1 MKTIS
6 LTELE
11 TYDLEK
17 GEMQVIIETPRGSTN
32 KFAYDVKNDLF
43 RLKKVLPAGAV
54 FPYDFGFIPS
64 TLGED
69 GDPLDVMLFM
79 DEPVFPGNLVTA
91 RLIGVIEAEQTEDGK
106 TMRNDRLIAV
116 GSLSQN
122 YRNVKELTDLDANL
136 VTQIEHF
143 FVSYNQIEDK
153 KFKPIGRPNAKQA
166 EKLVAEG
173 RKRFQH
179 QNKES

>member
-6 LTELE
+6 LAELE
-11 TYDLEK
+11 THDPET
-17 GEMQVIIETPRGSTN
+17 GEMQVIIETPRGSSN

-54 FPYDFGFIPS
+54 FPFDFGFIPS

-79 DEPVFPGNLVTA
+79 DEPVYPGNLITA
-91 RLIGVIEAEQTEDGK
+91 RLIGVIEADQSEDGK
-106 TMRNDRLIAV
+106 TVRNDRLIAV
-116 GSLSQN
+116 GSLSQD
-122 YRNVKELTDLDANL
+122 YKNVKELTDLDANL

-143 FVSYNQIEDK
+143 FISYNQIEGK
-153 KFKPIGRPNAKQA
+153 KFKPLGRPNAKQA
-166 EKLVAEG
+166 GKIIEEG
-173 RKRFQH
+173 RKRFAQK
-179 QNKES
+179 NEKS

>member
-1 MKTIS
+1 MKMIS
-6 LTELE
+6 LSELE
-11 TYDLEK
+11 TYDPET
-17 GEMQVIIETPRGSTN
+17 GEIQVIIETPRGSSN
-32 KFAYDVKNDLF
+32 KFAYDVKDDLF

-91 RLIGVIEAEQTEDGK
+91 RLIGVIEADQSEDGK
-106 TMRNDRLIAV
+106 TVRNDRLIAV
-116 GSLSQN
+116 GSLSQD
-122 YRNVKELTDLDANL
+122 YRNIKELTDLDTNL

-143 FVSYNQIEDK
+143 FVSYNQIEGK
-153 KFKPIGRPNAKQA
+153 KFKPVGRPNAKQA
-166 EKLVAEG
+166 HKLLDEG
-173 RKRFQH
+173 RKRFQQ

>member
-1 MKTIS
+1 MKTIM

-11 TYDLEK
+11 TFDPDSGDL
-17 GEMQVIIETPRGSTN
+17 QVIIETPSHGSN
-32 KFAYDVKNDLF
+32 KFAYDPDNDLF

-79 DEPVFPGNLVTA
+79 DEPVYPGNLITA

-106 TMRNDRLIAV
+106 TVRNDRLIAV

-143 FVSYNQIEDK
+143 FVSYNEIEGK
-153 KFKPIGRPNAKQA
+153 KFKPLGRPNAKQA
-166 EKLVAEG
+166 GKLVEEG
-173 RKRFQH
+173 RKRFHKQS
-179 QNKES
+179 KS

>member
-6 LTELE
+6 LAELE
-11 TYDLEK
+11 TDDPET
-17 GEMQVIIETPRGSTN
+17 GEMQVIIETPRGSSN
-32 KFAYDVKNDLF
+32 KFAYDIKKDLF
-43 RLKKVLPAGAV
+43 KLKKVLPAGFV

-79 DEPVFPGNLVTA
+79 DEPVYPGNLITA
-91 RLIGVIEAEQTEDGK
+91 RLIGAIEAEQSEDGK

-116 GSLSQN
+116 GILSQD
-122 YRNVKELTDLDANL
+122 YKNVKELTDLDPNL

-143 FVSYNQIEDK
+143 FVSYNQVEGK
-153 KFKPIGRPNAKQA
+153 KFKPLGRPNAKQA
-166 EKLVAEG
+166 GKILEQG
-173 RKRFQH
+173 RKRFQ
-179 QNKES
+179 QRSEQS